1 MIYTVTFN
9 PSLDYI
15 VSVDDFQLGKTN
27 RTASELMFAGGKG
40 INVSIVLKNL
50 GLDSTAL
57 GFTAGF
63 TGEEIAKRLEADGI
77 RTDFVN
83 VPEGISRINVKL
95 KNIDG
100 TEINGMG
107 PKIGPEELG
116 KLLAQLEK
124 LEAGDVLVLAGSIPK
139 SMPDDIYRGILKR
152 LDKKNIL
159 TVVDATRELLVN
171 VLKHHPFLIKP
182 NNHEL
187 GDLFDV
193 EIATKEQAAPYARK
207 LQEKGAKNVLVS
219 MGGQGAVF
227 LSETGELF
235 MAEAPEGELKNSVG
249 AGDSM
254 VAGFITGW
262 MQKDSYEHA
271 FRMGV
276 STGSASAFSDNLA
289 TKQEVEAVYAKCEV
303 KKINSIAGEKADGGF

>member
-289 TKQEVEAVYAKCEV
+289 TKQEVEAVYEKCEV
-303 KKINSIAGEKADGGF
+303 KKINSSAGEKADGGF

>member
-63 TGEEIAKRLEADGI
+63 TGEEIAKRLEDDGI
-77 RTDFVN
+77 HTDFVN

-107 PKIGPEELG
+107 PKIGPEALG
-116 KLLAQLEK
+116 KLLKQLEK

-152 LDKKNIL
+152 LDGKNIL
-159 TVVDATRELLVN
+159 TVVDATGELLVN
-171 VLKHHPFLIKP
+171 VLNHHPFLIKP

-187 GDLFDV
+187 GELFGV

-235 MAEAPEGELKNSVG
+235 MAEAPKGELKNSVG

-262 MQKDSYEHA
+262 MQKGSYEHA

-303 KKINSIAGEKADGGF
+303 KKIN